1 MLNALNYTGGK
12 FSVTLVSPVRCIR
25 LHRSLPGAL
34 EMSDYIRA
42 LSASQ
47 ELKMDIVAP

>member
-12 FSVTLVSPVRCIR
+12 FSVILASPARRIR
-25 LHRSLPGAL
+25 LHRSLLGTL

-47 ELKMDIVAP
+47 EPKMDVVAP